1 MLSLVKCSFASM
13 EKINAL
19 THVKELLTSDRASH
33 IFKHLQNSERC
44 HTSCSADCFH
54 VLDHAST
61 SFQVKIKEAIHIQ
74 REQLSLNQ
82 QLLHHVNRKLSF

>member
-33 IFKHLQNSERC
+33 IFKHLQNSELC
-44 HTSCSADCFH
+44 HAACSADFLH
-54 VLDHAST
+54 VLDHTST
-61 SFQVKIKEAIHIQ
+61 SFQLKMSK
-74 REQLSLNQ
+74 QL
-82 QLLHHVNRKLSF
+82 